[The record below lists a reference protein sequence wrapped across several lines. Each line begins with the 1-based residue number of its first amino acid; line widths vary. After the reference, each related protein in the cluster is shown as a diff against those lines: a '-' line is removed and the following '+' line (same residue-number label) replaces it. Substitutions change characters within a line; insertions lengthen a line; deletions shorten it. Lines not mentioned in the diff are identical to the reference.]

1 AACFQSNDLGRGTVA
16 VFGLQT
22 RTRFE
27 EPITTR
33 GYVVPSGERLHG
45 PSPHRESFPVAD
57 RPPRQRVIPVTDHF
71 VHVLADRANGV
82 LPRLWIIHVHGLLGV
97 TAGIG
102 ASQKETGQTR
112 NVIVVGV
119 GKKNTFWE
127 IDSVPEAAGD
137 PFAGIEEYASRGVNK
152 PARE

>member
-1 AACFQSNDLGRGTVA
+1 MPEALSVLGPQKGCLVDQHIRVLNECRVEPRACIPSESKDDMLVPFHDLFAACFQSNDLGRGTVA

-57 RPPRQRVIPVTDHF
+57 R
-71 VHVLADRANGV
+71 
-82 LPRLWIIHVHGLLGV
+82 
-97 TAGIG
+97 
-102 ASQKETGQTR
+102 
-112 NVIVVGV
+112 
-119 GKKNTFWE
+119 
-127 IDSVPEAAGD
+127 
-137 PFAGIEEYASRGVNK
+137 
-152 PARE
+152 